1 VKWNLRRASN
11 LEAYFCIFAF
21 SNHER
26 FCRYADDNT
35 IFQAPLLHPRLQRRI
50 FLFRFHPPL
59 IPHPSSSHH
68 NPYHR
73 PSLHHLLCSPP
84 VLRHHHPRLPLVTD
98 YHTKQHPSMVQTL
111 PIASPNDLLRTP
123 PRTHHKN
130 YPAGT
135 MKIGERLDTVAVTPF
150 INFMTI
156 FAAHRDLNVPTL
168 HPHVFSH
175 SSANI
180 ILQKSH
186 YVPCLRHL
194 RRVPPRS
201 SASSC
206 SKIGPTTVFFPADA
220 RRNWP
225 KR

>member
-1 VKWNLRRASN
+1 MESEKGLKFRGVFLHICFLESLDILSICRQQPNFSGPFITSKISN
-11 LEAYFCIFAF
+11 VAF
-21 SNHER
+21 
-26 FCRYADDNT
+26 F
-35 IFQAPLLHPRLQRRI
+35 
-50 FLFRFHPPL
+50 
-59 IPHPSSSHH
+59 SSSSSFII
-68 NPYHR
+68 PASSR
-73 PSLHHLLCSPP
+73 PSTTHTIVHRYIISYALRPSFATTTRGCHLLQ
-84 VLRHHHPRLPLVTD
+84 T
-98 YHTKQHPSMVQTL
+98 TKQHPSMVETL

-135 MKIGERLDTVAVTPF
+135 MKIGERLDTVAVTPL

-180 ILQKSH
+180 ILQKSP
-186 YVPCLRHL
+186 YVPCPRHL

-220 RRNWP
+220 RRSWP

>member
-1 VKWNLRRASN
+1 
-11 LEAYFCIFAF
+11 
-21 SNHER
+21 
-26 FCRYADDNT
+26 
-35 IFQAPLLHPRLQRRI
+35 
-50 FLFRFHPPL
+50 
-59 IPHPSSSHH
+59 
-68 NPYHR
+68 
-73 PSLHHLLCSPP
+73 
-84 VLRHHHPRLPLVTD
+84 
-98 YHTKQHPSMVQTL
+98 MVQTL

-123 PRTHHKN
+123 PRTHHKNN

-150 INFMTI
+150 INFMMI

-225 KR
+225 KRWFLRDRVGLPIFDVPWKTWTRFGSSFRSLVVRALRMLRGALNLILRIS